1 MADTSLT
8 YRLFG
13 QDVSASKALDGVG
26 KSAGKAGDDIEK
38 HSSRSGAALSKLGG
52 MAGTVAAGGVLAL
65 GAAVVQGTKDAAS
78 YQKLADQTAAV
89 LKSTGNAAGTTVPHV
104 QSLAGS
110 LESLSGTDEEL
121 IINSQNVMATFT
133 GIQNKAGAN
142 NDVFDQA
149 TKAALNLSTAM
160 GSDLQGATVQ
170 VGKALNDPVKGIT
183 ALSKVGVSFT
193 QQQKDQIKAMVKSG
207 DTMGAQKL
215 ILAELNKEF
224 GGAAEAA
231 GKGFAG
237 SMARAQDAVGDAF
250 RAVGTLLLPVLTK
263 FADWIATKGVPMLME
278 FAHKV
283 EPWMPVIQ
291 SVAHFLGT
299 VLVAALKAVW
309 AVLTNVVF
317 PVIGKLAQVFMATVG
332 IILTGAA
339 KAFGWV
345 PGIGPKL
352 QAAANDFNAFRD
364 QVNQS
369 LAGIKDKDVNIYIH
383 QQVLKTAGGQSVYSG
398 AGNVRESRV
407 QLRATGGPVI
417 QGHPYIVGE
426 QGMELFVPK
435 SNGFVV
441 PHDRL
446 LGASRAGSALLGGG
460 GPVVNVYVTQ
470 PLGTPDAIGRAVR
483 DALRRGGNRGYGL
496 GKA

>member
-1 MADTSLT
+1 MAGRNVQFDIIAN
-8 YRLFG
+8 
-13 QDVSASKALDGVG
+13 DKASKTFDHVG
-26 KSAGKAGDDIEK
+26 DSAERTAG
-38 HSSRSGAALSKLGG
+38 RLGKLGG
-52 MAGTVAAGGVLAL
+52 AAKVAGLAIGGAAVGGVLAF
-65 GAAVVQGTKDAAS
+65 GAALTQGVKDAAS
-78 YQKLADQTAAV
+78 YQDLAARTANV
-89 LKSTGNAAGTTVPHV
+89 LKQTGNVAGTSVAGV
-104 QSLAGS
+104 QELAGK
-110 LESLSGTDEEL
+110 LESLSRVDEEL

-332 IILTGAA
+332 VILNGAA

-345 PGIGPKL
+345 PGVGPKL
-352 QAAANDFNAFRD
+352 QQAANDFNGFRD
-364 QVNQS
+364 QVNRS

-407 QLRATGGPVI
+407 QLRATGGPVV

-441 PHDRL
+441 PNDRL
-446 LGASRAGSALLGGG
+446 LGASRAGAPALGGG
-460 GPVVNVYVTQ
+460 QVVKVYVTQ

-483 DALRRGGNRGYGL
+483 DALARSGNRGYGF
-496 GKA
+496 GGA